1 MHSIWTFFLKKR
13 AFTYLLMAAFVIG
26 GIFSAINI
34 PKESSP
40 EVIIPLG
47 IVSTVLRGA
56 NAEDIE
62 KLVTNKLEE
71 EIKNATNIN
80 KVTSVSREGVSIITA
95 EFEASANVEISIQNL
110 KDAVDRAKPKL
121 PLDATEPLITKVNF
135 ADQPILII
143 SISQDSPAPKLTELG
158 KTLETELKKLS
169 GVSKVTIS
177 GTRDKE
183 VNVIIRNEDLTK
195 YGLSQSQIIRAIQGA
210 NSSLPVG
217 TIETDKIDYPL
228 KFNASLDVRSQI
240 ADIPI
245 TSLGGATI
253 YVRDVATVYDGLEAP
268 KTISRIST
276 GGKPSENS
284 LTLSVYKKTGGDV
297 SKIAKKVRDRI
308 EELKETPLLEGSQV
322 VITID
327 NGEQV
332 EKDLKDLTRVGI
344 ETIILVMLM
353 LFLTIGWRESLVAGL
368 SIPLS
373 FVIAFIGLYASG
385 NTINF
390 ISLFSLILAIGILV
404 DSGIV
409 VAEGIHARLKLY
421 KNPEDAALATIKE
434 YSWPL
439 IAGTLTTVA
448 VFAPLFFLSGVVGQ
462 FISSIPFT
470 IIFVLIA
477 SIVVALGMVPLLAIV
492 LTKEHKSTFE
502 EKQEHYSEK
511 AKEWY
516 QNLLHSILSSALKR
530 RLFLAA
536 LFSSFVLSL
545 FLPVLGI
552 VKVQFFPQDDQDF
565 VFISIE
571 TEQGTPL
578 NVTDLS
584 VREVE
589 EVLYASEIPKSFV
602 TTVGASSAFS
612 SDGGSSASKL
622 GNITVKLKPKEER
635 PYTST
640 EAVELLS
647 AELSEVSS
655 AKITVSQGNNGP
667 PSGFP
672 VLISFTSNSLTDL
685 TKAVSLGEDV
695 LKKIDGAIDV
705 SSSMKDNSNQFTLTF
720 DRAKAGEY
728 GISAGALAEALRT
741 SVAGIV
747 ATTISTNGE
756 DIDVLVKS
764 NINPNFVSPEDTNV
778 TTLDSLKQI
787 PIITQSG
794 EIVLTGSLMTTKLE
808 ESLSSITHKD
818 GKRQWSVTSNVAQGK
833 MAVDIVSEFKKQ
845 IGFYEL
851 PDDVA
856 VSYGG
861 ETEDVNRTFAEMAI
875 ALLIGMTLMLAIL
888 VVEFNSFRYSF
899 YLLLAVPLS
908 LTGVFIGLAI
918 SGKSLSF
925 SSMLWLVALAGVI
938 INHAIILLDSVL
950 HNLEREK
957 EKQASERDTLMN
969 VIVSSSALRL
979 RPIFLTT
986 ITTVIGMIPLTT
998 VSALWGPLA
1007 FTIMFGLTFSMILT
1021 LILIPLLFYMYPGS
1035 KYIDMK

>member
-1 MHSIWTFFLKKR
+1 MV
-13 AFTYLLMAAFVIG
+13 AFIIG
-26 GIFSAINI
+26 GIFSSVNI
-34 PKESSP
+34 PKESAP

-56 NAEDIE
+56 NAEDVE
-62 KLVTNKLEE
+62 KLITNKLEE
-71 EIKNATNIN
+71 EIKNATNIS
-80 KVTSVSREGVSIITA
+80 KVTSVSREGVSIVTA
-95 EFEASANVEISIQNL
+95 EFEASADVDTSIQNL

-121 PLDATEPLITKVNF
+121 PSDATEPTITKVNF
-135 ADQPILII
+135 ADQPILIL
-143 SISQDSPAPKLTELG
+143 SISQNSPAPKLTELG
-158 KTLETELKKLS
+158 KTLETELKKVS

-177 GTRDKE
+177 GTREKE
-183 VNVIIRNEDLTK
+183 VNVVIRNEDLTK
-195 YGLSQSQIIRAIQGA
+195 YGLSQSQIIGAIQGA

-217 TIETDKIDYPL
+217 FIETDKIDYPL
-228 KFNASLDVRSQI
+228 KFSASLDIRSQI
-240 ADIPI
+240 ANIPV
-245 TSLGGATI
+245 TTLGGATI
-253 YVRDVATVYDGLEAP
+253 YVRDVATVYDGLESP

-276 GGKPSENS
+276 NGSPSENS
-284 LTLSVYKKTGGDV
+284 LTLSVYKKSGGDV
-297 SKIAKKVRDRI
+297 SKIAKSVRDKI
-308 EELKETPLLEGSQV
+308 EELKNTPLLDGSQV
-322 VITID
+322 VVTID
-327 NGEQV
+327 NGDQV
-332 EKDLKDLTRVGI
+332 QKDLKELTRVGF
-344 ETIILVMLM
+344 ETIVLVMLM

-409 VAEGIHARLKLY
+409 VAEGIHTRLKLY
-421 KNPEDAALATIKE
+421 KTPEEAAIATIKE

-492 LTKEHKSTFE
+492 LSKEHKSSFE
-502 EKQEHYSEK
+502 ETQERYSEL

-516 QNLLHSILSSALKR
+516 KNLLRSILSSALKQ
-530 RLFLAA
+530 RLFLGTLFASFFLA
-536 LFSSFVLSL
+536 LL
-545 FLPVLGI
+545 LPVFGL

-565 VFISIE
+565 LFISIE
-571 TEQGTPL
+571 AEQGTPL
-578 NVTDLS
+578 SVTDLS

-589 EVLYASEIPKSFV
+589 EVLYTSDIPKSFV
-602 TTVGASSAFS
+602 TTVGASSAFGG
-612 SDGGSSASKL
+612 DGGSSASKL
-622 GNITVKLKPKEER
+622 GNITVRLSPKEER
-635 PYTST
+635 LYTST
-640 EAVELLS
+640 EAVELL
-647 AELSEVSS
+647 AKELSAITS

-667 PSGFP
+667 PSGSP
-672 VLISFTSNSLTDL
+672 VSISFTSDSLTDL

-705 SSSMKDNSNQFTLTF
+705 TSSMKNNGNQFTLTF
-720 DRAKAGEY
+720 DRTKAGAY
-728 GISAGALAEALRT
+728 GISASQIAQILRT

-764 NINPNFVSPEDTNV
+764 NINPQYQNPEETNV

-787 PIITQSG
+787 PIRTQSG
-794 EIVLTGSLMTTKLE
+794 EIVLTGSLITTKLE
-808 ESLSSITHKD
+808 ESLSSISHKD
-818 GKRQWSVTSNVAQGK
+818 GKRQGTITGNVRK
-833 MAVDIVSEFKKQ
+833 ESTAVDIVSEFKKQ
-845 IGFYEL
+845 IANYEL
-851 PDDVA
+851 PDGV
-856 VSYGG
+856 VITYGG
-861 ETEDVNRTFAEMAI
+861 ENEDVNRTFTEMGI

-888 VVEFNSFRYSF
+888 VIEFNSFRYSF

-908 LTGVFIGLAI
+908 LIGVFIGLAI

-925 SSMLWLVALAGVI
+925 SSMLGLVALAGVI
-938 INHAIILLDSVL
+938 VNHAIILLDSVL
-950 HNLEREK
+950 HNLDREK
-957 EKQASERDTLMN
+957 EKELSERSNLKE
-969 VIVSSSALRL
+969 VIIYSSALRL

-1007 FTIMFGLTFSMILT
+1007 FTIMFGLSFSMILT

-1035 KYIDMK
+1035 RYQDMK